1 MQPLND
7 PTTSGMYLAL
17 GIGLIT
23 AFLGL
28 RQWYEWRG
36 RDPDLSESDRRHFRR
51 QDPRRVAGAVLLLC
65 IALEIWAGSRIP
77 HRIGNRPSA
86 WFLAI
91 WLNVGINLLILLALA
106 VIDLVDNRRYARRQ
120 RRSMIAERLRL
131 LRNARRPSAEAPGD
145 QSSKPSREHE

>member
-1 MQPLND
+1 MHPLND
-7 PTTSGMYLAL
+7 PATSGAYLAL

-28 RQWYEWRG
+28 RQWYEWRA
-36 RDPDLSESDRRHFRR
+36 RDPDLSESDRRHFRG

-65 IALEIWAGSRIP
+65 IAVEIWAGSRIP
-77 HRIGNRPSA
+77 HRLGNRPSG

-106 VIDLVDNRRYARRQ
+106 AVDLVDNRRYARRQ

-131 LRNARRPSAEAPGD
+131 LREARRSSSGGPSD
-145 QSSKPSREHE
+145 QSPESSQHNE